1 MSDSITAKV
10 FRYDP
15 SVDGAPYYSTYEV
28 PWDDDGSGTM
38 TGLQVLNYIYENEE
52 PIVVDYNCRGGLCG
66 RCGMVID
73 GKPCLACH
81 TSLDA
86 GEHTFEPLGDL
97 PVIRDLMVD
106 RAPFMQKFVASE
118 VAKKTVEPIAGA
130 GNLDFDLYWN
140 TFERLNS
147 CRECM
152 CCYEACP
159 ALTERND
166 WDFVGPGAM
175 MQIAYRALDPYD
187 EGDRVKQAVFSGL
200 WRCDLCGKCMLVCPA
215 QIDHVGLLTQLQ
227 TMAEQQGLKPTDPSA
242 FPSAPVEK
250 QEPAAE
256 ADASAPAFNGVN
268 PEEIMANL
276 CGDCH
281 EASELMA
288 YKVDAATA
296 ESRAK
301 SHASSAAA
309 LSEEQQAA
317 LIAQFTE

>member
-296 ESRAK
+296 ESRVK